1 MSVMKIQKV
10 IYDLLD
16 PGDDRGHISSAV
28 NTLIISMVV
37 STVVMLALETEH
49 QFATQHEILFARF
62 EFVAVVF
69 FTFEYGLRLWSVPAG
84 QQFQNR
90 WLYFISRDSV
100 IDLVALVPL
109 LVSFLT
115 QELEL
120 RYFLLLRLFQLL
132 KLFRYFAPLSIMATV
147 FKAEFRA
154 FMSAMMVM
162 LILIFISAT
171 GIYLFENDAQPEA
184 FSSIPV
190 SMWWAIVTL
199 TTLGYGDIVPVTT
212 GGKIFAGVM
221 TVFAVGVVSLPAG
234 MLASRF
240 SEELRK
246 RKQTFALLMDE
257 VLADGHIDK
266 AELKKLEKI
275 RQKLCLS
282 ESDVRA
288 IQEQRNARTKTVE
301 NQQSKKCPK
310 CGHIFD

>member
-1 MSVMKIQKV
+1 MAATKLQKT
-10 IYDLLD
+10 IYNLLD
-16 PGDDRGHISSAV
+16 PGDDRGHLSSAV

-37 STVVMLALETEH
+37 STVVMLAMETDKH
-49 QFATQHEILFARF
+49 FAAQHTVLFTRF
-62 EFVAVVF
+62 ETLAVVF
-69 FTFEYGLRLWSVPAG
+69 FTFEYALRFWCVPAG
-84 QQFQNR
+84 KEFR
-90 WLYFISRDSV
+90 SRFHYLLSRDSI
-100 IDLVALVPL
+100 IDLLALIPL
-109 LVSFLT
+109 LLSFLT
-115 QELEL
+115 EDLEL

-171 GIYLFENDAQPEA
+171 GIYLFEHQAQPEA
-184 FSSIPV
+184 FASIPV

-240 SEELRK
+240 SEELHK
-246 RKQTFALLMDE
+246 RKQTFDMLMDE
-257 VLADGHIDK
+257 MLADGHLDK
-266 AELKKLEKI
+266 DEEEALERV

-282 ESDVRA
+282 ESDVQA
-288 IQEQRNARTKTVE
+288 LKEQRDARLKRDSLHK
-301 NQQSKKCPK
+301 QHHCPK
-310 CGHIFD
+310 CGHYFD